1 MISNPQD
8 DLLDEYIISR
18 DKLRR
23 EHGPHAQ
30 MMRQKFNVDFEPG
43 YIYESDVPT
52 AVLQK
57 SSDAAAN
64 NQLSEEE
71 LIDVSTENGAIWA
84 NASKRIFDKFIT
96 GTRAASEYQR
106 IGFNYVKTP
115 KTDTDFAR
123 WGVEFLGQFNYNL
136 PRMGY
141 DAARLQKMD
150 QSTAEDFYT
159 LMTMY
164 DQLPNFTWNGTK
176 RLFNG
181 FTSDPTTVAGLS
193 TFGLAFLGRSG
204 VKQGTK
210 EGLKAV
216 LKRKIN
222 NPVIVGALEGG
233 MFSAYDN
240 IQRQRVGIAA
250 GKQEGIDPIKAGV
263 ATGAGVALGAAAPKV
278 IDAAGTVAKAVG
290 EALSQPGEMPTV
302 GAMGGNIGDVIE
314 KVELPTEN
322 NPGIVAKDIKNE

>member
-96 GTRAASEYQR
+96 GTHAASEYQR